1 MTHRN
6 VNQCINNVH
15 KYLRP
20 TTTATSTDNASGGGA
35 PCVTAGE
42 SFGHH
47 LQGIEGER
55 NAIRAL
61 ADTIRASADTIRAL
75 ADTIRALADSL
86 IVFSNAIRIF
96 TTTSKFPRNSANLL

>member
-6 VNQCINNVH
+6 VNQCVNNVQ
-15 KYLRP
+15 KYLRS

-47 LQGIEGER
+47 LLGIGGER
-55 NAIRAL
+55 NA
-61 ADTIRASADTIRAL
+61 IRASADTIRV
-75 ADTIRALADSL
+75 LADSL

>member
-6 VNQCINNVH
+6 VNQCVNNVQ

-47 LQGIEGER
+47 LPGIGGER

-61 ADTIRASADTIRAL
+61 ADAIRV
-75 ADTIRALADSL
+75 LADSL

>member
-6 VNQCINNVH
+6 VNQCVNNVH
-15 KYLRP
+15 KYLHP
-20 TTTATSTDNASGGGA
+20 TTPATSTDNASGGGA
-35 PCVTAGE
+35 PCVTVGE

-47 LQGIEGER
+47 LLGIEGER

-75 ADTIRALADSL
+75 ADSL

-96 TTTSKFPRNSANLL
+96 TTTSEFPRNSANLL

>member
-47 LQGIEGER
+47 LLGIGGER

-61 ADTIRASADTIRAL
+61 ADTIRAS

-96 TTTSKFPRNSANLL
+96 TTTSKFPRNSTNLL

>member
-1 MTHRN
+1 MTHRH

-20 TTTATSTDNASGGGA
+20 TTTATSIDNASGGGA

-47 LQGIEGER
+47 LLGIGGER
-55 NAIRAL
+55 NA
-61 ADTIRASADTIRAL
+61 IRAL

-96 TTTSKFPRNSANLL
+96 TTTSEFPRNSANLL

>member
-6 VNQCINNVH
+6 VNQYVNNVH

-47 LQGIEGER
+47 LLGIGGER

-61 ADTIRASADTIRAL
+61 ADTIRASADAIRV
-75 ADTIRALADSL
+75 LADSL

>member
-6 VNQCINNVH
+6 VNQCVNNVQ
-15 KYLRP
+15 KYLHP

-35 PCVTAGE
+35 PCVTAGK

-47 LQGIEGER
+47 LLGIGGER
-55 NAIRAL
+55 NA
-61 ADTIRASADTIRAL
+61 IRAL

-96 TTTSKFPRNSANLL
+96 TTTSKFPRNSSNLL

>member
-6 VNQCINNVH
+6 VNQCVNNVH

-47 LQGIEGER
+47 LLGIGGER
-55 NAIRAL
+55 NA
-61 ADTIRASADTIRAL
+61 IRAL

>member
-20 TTTATSTDNASGGGA
+20 TTTATSIDNASGGGA

-47 LQGIEGER
+47 LLGIGGER
-55 NAIRAL
+55 NA
-61 ADTIRASADTIRAL
+61 IRAL

-96 TTTSKFPRNSANLL
+96 TTTSEFPRNSANLL

>member
-20 TTTATSTDNASGGGA
+20 TTTATSIDNASGGGA

-47 LQGIEGER
+47 LLGIGGER
-55 NAIRAL
+55 NAIRA
-61 ADTIRASADTIRAL
+61 S

-96 TTTSKFPRNSANLL
+96 TTTSKFPRNSTNLL

>member
-6 VNQCINNVH
+6 VNQCINNVQ
-15 KYLRP
+15 KYLHP
-20 TTTATSTDNASGGGA
+20 TTPATSTDNASGGGA

-47 LQGIEGER
+47 LLGIGGER
-55 NAIRAL
+55 NA
-61 ADTIRASADTIRAL
+61 IRASADTIRAL
-75 ADTIRALADSL
+75 ADTIRVLADSL

>member
-6 VNQCINNVH
+6 VNQCVNNVH

-47 LQGIEGER
+47 LLGIGGER

-61 ADTIRASADTIRAL
+61 ADTIRAS

>member
-20 TTTATSTDNASGGGA
+20 TTTATSIDNASGGGA

-47 LQGIEGER
+47 LLGIGGER

-61 ADTIRASADTIRAL
+61 ADTIRAS

-96 TTTSKFPRNSANLL
+96 TTTSKFPRNSTNLL

>member
-6 VNQCINNVH
+6 VNQCVNNVQ

-47 LQGIEGER
+47 LLGIGGER
-55 NAIRAL
+55 NA
-61 ADTIRASADTIRAL
+61 IRASADTIRVL
-75 ADTIRALADSL
+75 ADTIRTLADSL

>member
-6 VNQCINNVH
+6 VNQYVNNVH
-15 KYLRP
+15 KYLPP

-47 LQGIEGER
+47 LLGIGGER

-61 ADTIRASADTIRAL
+61 ADTIRASADAIRV
-75 ADTIRALADSL
+75 LADSL